1 MPQVS
6 KMKFN
11 RNHNCRLWENVTFP
25 DVDKF
30 ILYHFSCRYPLPP
43 FPPLGCIKA
52 GLFKV
57 GCILQMPSKKHFW
70 ISRHCRHDHDHELE
84 YNHATNLLSF
94 LIADIP
100 YLRSLHLDRN
110 PLQKVEAN
118 AFEMIPQLV
127 SLDLSHC
134 NIKRVAARAF
144 AQLTSLEKLFLQH
157 NQISELRQKTVES
170 ITGEQKPF
178 RQ

>member
-1 MPQVS
+1 M
-6 KMKFN
+6 
-11 RNHNCRLWENVTFP
+11 HW
-25 DVDKF
+25 
-30 ILYHFSCRYPLPP
+30 
-43 FPPLGCIKA
+43 PPLFARDSDPSGGNRDKELKQVYLKKA
-52 GLFKV
+52 IFY
-57 GCILQMPSKKHFW
+57 ILEFHPTADMTMNLN
-70 ISRHCRHDHDHELE
+70 I
-84 YNHATNLLSF
+84 NHATNLLSF
-94 LIADIP
+94 PITDIP

-178 RQ
+178 RL

>member
-1 MPQVS
+1 
-6 KMKFN
+6 MKK
-11 RNHNCRLWENVTFP
+11 T
-25 DVDKF
+25 
-30 ILYHFSCRYPLPP
+30 ISCKQTPKIVLNSVPLQIDMAMN
-43 FPPLGCIKA
+43 L
-52 GLFKV
+52 
-57 GCILQMPSKKHFW
+57 
-70 ISRHCRHDHDHELE
+70 
-84 YNHATNLLSF
+84 NHATNSTF
-94 LIADIP
+94 SLIADIP

-170 ITGEQKPF
+170 ITGEQKPLGY
-178 RQ
+178 RAPTMG

>member
-1 MPQVS
+1 MLYS
-6 KMKFN
+6 
-11 RNHNCRLWENVTFP
+11 P
-25 DVDKF
+25 DV
-30 ILYHFSCRYPLPP
+30 
-43 FPPLGCIKA
+43 
-52 GLFKV
+52 
-57 GCILQMPSKKHFW
+57 LQKHFW
-70 ISRHCRHDHDHELE
+70 ILPHCRHDHELE

-178 RQ
+178 RL

>member
-1 MPQVS
+1 MSS
-6 KMKFN
+6 KNIFEFCPTAHMTMN
-11 RNHNCRLWENVTFP
+11 LN
-25 DVDKF
+25 
-30 ILYHFSCRYPLPP
+30 I
-43 FPPLGCIKA
+43 
-52 GLFKV
+52 
-57 GCILQMPSKKHFW
+57 
-70 ISRHCRHDHDHELE
+70 
-84 YNHATNLLSF
+84 NHATNLLSF
-94 LIADIP
+94 PIADIP

-170 ITGEQKPF
+170 ITGEQKHF
-178 RQ
+178 RL

>member
-1 MPQVS
+1 MYILGPFVCTIS
-6 KMKFN
+6 NKNLSNERKIIFVF
-11 RNHNCRLWENVTFP
+11 RLFSNVIVFVCFP
-25 DVDKF
+25 
-30 ILYHFSCRYPLPP
+30 
-43 FPPLGCIKA
+43 
-52 GLFKV
+52 
-57 GCILQMPSKKHFW
+57 
-70 ISRHCRHDHDHELE
+70 
-84 YNHATNLLSF
+84 
-94 LIADIP
+94 DIP

-157 NQISELRQKTVES
+157 NQIAELRQKTVES
-170 ITGEQKPF
+170 ITGEQKPPG
-178 RQ
+178 

>member
-1 MPQVS
+1 MSSCIV
-6 KMKFN
+6 F
-11 RNHNCRLWENVTFP
+11 
-25 DVDKF
+25 F
-30 ILYHFSCRYPLPP
+30 ILFFYF
-43 FPPLGCIKA
+43 
-52 GLFKV
+52 
-57 GCILQMPSKKHFW
+57 
-70 ISRHCRHDHDHELE
+70 
-84 YNHATNLLSF
+84 
-94 LIADIP
+94 ADIP

-170 ITGEQKPF
+170 ITGEQKPPGSMATYYYLYEEA
-178 RQ
+178 RKRPG

>member
-1 MPQVS
+1 M
-6 KMKFN
+6 
-11 RNHNCRLWENVTFP
+11 HW
-25 DVDKF
+25 
-30 ILYHFSCRYPLPP
+30 
-43 FPPLGCIKA
+43 PPLFARDSDPCGGNKSKE
-52 GLFKV
+52 LKQV
-57 GCILQMPSKKHFW
+57 YLKKSDVLQKHFW
-70 ISRHCRHDHDHELE
+70 IPPHCSHDHELE

-178 RQ
+178 RL

>member
-1 MPQVS
+1 MPF
-6 KMKFN
+6 FN
-11 RNHNCRLWENVTFP
+11 VILHCL
-25 DVDKF
+25 F
-30 ILYHFSCRYPLPP
+30 IFTYF
-43 FPPLGCIKA
+43 
-52 GLFKV
+52 LFY
-57 GCILQMPSKKHFW
+57 F
-70 ISRHCRHDHDHELE
+70 
-84 YNHATNLLSF
+84 
-94 LIADIP
+94 ADIP

-170 ITGEQKPF
+170 ITGEQKPPGYGYLLLVCGS
-178 RQ
+178 